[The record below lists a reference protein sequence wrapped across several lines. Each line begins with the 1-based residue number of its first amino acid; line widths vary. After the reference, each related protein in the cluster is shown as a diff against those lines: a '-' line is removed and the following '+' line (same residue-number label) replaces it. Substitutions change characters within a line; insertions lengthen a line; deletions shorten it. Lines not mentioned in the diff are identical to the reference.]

1 MKKLIALTIAATL
14 TSATAQAAELS
25 PLNLKYRATV
35 AGLPLGKLKLHIDR
49 TDDQYTAAVSFKLVT
64 LLRAILDGDAQAN
77 AAGQLQQGKPTPQE
91 FQFKI
96 DGRKKNQHTA
106 IAFDA
111 DGNPSEIKADPPL
124 RETAYRI
131 GVEQAGGTIDP
142 ASAAVLLASPR
153 TDACDL
159 SMDVFDGAKRHRI
172 SLTGVA
178 EQPDS
183 RGVITCTG
191 LYERIAGFK
200 AKYMTPDARTYPFS
214 AQLVEDIDGGW
225 LPVKIWADTKF
236 GPASATFYR

>member
-1 MKKLIALTIAATL
+1 MKKLIALTLTAILAAT
-14 TSATAQAAELS
+14 SAQATDLA

-49 TDDQYTAAVSFKLVT
+49 DDGRYKAAVSFKLVT
-64 LLRAILDGDAQAN
+64 LLRAILDGDA
-77 AAGQLQQGKPTPQE
+77 AASASGQLDQGKPTPKE
-91 FQFKI
+91 FQFRI

-106 IAFDA
+106 ITFNENGD
-111 DGNPSEIKADPPL
+111 PSEIKATPPL
-124 RETAYRI
+124 RKTNYRI
-131 GVEQAGGTIDP
+131 GLDQASGTIDP

-153 TDACDL
+153 ENACAL

-172 SLTGVA
+172 TLTGVSEA
-178 EQPDS
+178 PDA
-183 RGVITCTG
+183 RGVITCAG

-200 AKYMTPDARTYPFS
+200 AKYMTPAARSYPFS